1 MTHQKRLSAPDTWP
15 IERKT
20 APFTVAPR
28 AGPHGGSGVPIVVI
42 LRDVLGYVDNE
53 REAKYAV
60 RSGTVTVNG
69 KTVTDHTLPLG
80 LFDILVFTER
90 DEHYRVFPGHGGRLS
105 LTPIDP
111 DAAETKLSK
120 VSGKRQVDGGQ
131 TQLALHDGGAI
142 LVDDPNAYA
151 TNDSVIIDLKTHEIV
166 HHLPYEEGAMVTAVA
181 GTHAGEIGTID
192 AIEVHPGSSPNTVR
206 IDTDGDEIQTVE
218 AYIVVIDENFT
229 GGETDG

>member
-1 MTHQKRLSAPDTWP
+1 MTHQKRLSAPVTWP

-20 APFTVAPR
+20 APFTVAPG
-28 AGPHGGSGVPIVVI
+28 AGPHGESGVPIVII

-60 RSGTVTVNG
+60 RSGYVTVNG

-90 DEHYRVFPGHGGRLS
+90 EEHYRVFPGRGGRLS

-111 DAAETKLSK
+111 AAAETKLSK
-120 VSGKRQVDGGQ
+120 VVGKQQIEGGQ
-131 TQLALHDGGAI
+131 TQLSLHDGGTV
-142 LVDDPNAYA
+142 LVDDPNAYG
-151 TNDSVIIDLKTHEIV
+151 THDSVIIDLETHEIV

-181 GTHAGEIGTID
+181 GQHAGVIGTIE
-192 AIEVHPGSSPNTVR
+192 AIDVHPGSSANTLR
-206 IDTDGDEIQTVE
+206 LSTDDGEIQTVE
-218 AYIVVIDENFT
+218 QYVVVIDENFT
-229 GGETDG
+229 EGDNDG